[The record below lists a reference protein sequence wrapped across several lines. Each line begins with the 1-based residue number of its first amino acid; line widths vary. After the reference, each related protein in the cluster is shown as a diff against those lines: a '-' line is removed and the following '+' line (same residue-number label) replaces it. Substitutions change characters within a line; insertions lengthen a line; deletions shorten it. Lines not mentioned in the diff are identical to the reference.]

1 MTLSLDNPVY
11 PVRIVLRRTGLT
23 AELLRAW
30 ERRYAV
36 VHPGRTQGGQRL
48 YSEADVDRLLLLKR
62 ATVYGHSIGRVAQ
75 LTNEE
80 VAGLLETAPQF
91 AVTKPTD
98 VASDYSA
105 SIRQR
110 GLEALGWMDGGTLD
124 ALLRQAAV
132 RLGPVAFAE
141 QLVVPLVR
149 EIGDLWHQGKLR
161 IVQEHLATAT
171 IRHVMSNLLA
181 FTVTAPTAPVFI
193 AATTSGQHHEIGA
206 LLAAAIAAG
215 EGWRAIYLGTDLP
228 AEEIAIAADRL
239 RARAVGIS
247 IVYPSESPAIELDLR
262 TLSQALG
269 TRTPVFVGGEAAR
282 LHRTLLDQLHL
293 RPIDSFDALRVELS
307 RVSGG
312 WPPNAG

>member
-1 MTLSLDNPVY
+1 MTLSMDNPVY

-30 ERRYAV
+30 ERRYEV

-48 YSEADVDRLLLLKR
+48 YSEADVERLLLLKR
-62 ATVYGHSIGRVAQ
+62 ATAYGHSIGRVAQ
-75 LTNEE
+75 LTNDE
-80 VAGLLETAPQF
+80 VTGLLEAAPQH
-91 AVTKPTD
+91 AVTRPTET
-98 VASDYSA
+98 SLDYST

-132 RLGPVAFAE
+132 RMGPVAFAE
-141 QLVVPLVR
+141 QVVVPFVR

-171 IRHVMSNLLA
+171 IRQVMSNLLA
-181 FTVTAPTAPVFI
+181 FTVTTPSAPVFI

-215 EGWRAIYLGTDLP
+215 EGWRAVYLGSDLP
-228 AEEIAIAADRL
+228 GEEIAIAAERL

-247 IVYPSESPAIELDLR
+247 LVYPIEDPAIEPDLR
-262 TLSQALG
+262 ALSQALG
-269 TRTPVFVGGEAAR
+269 TRTPVFIGGEGAR
-282 LHRTLLDQLHL
+282 HYRSLIDRLQL
-293 RPIDSFDALRVELS
+293 RPIESLDGLRLELS
-307 RVSGG
+307 QVS
-312 WPPNAG
+312 AG

>member
-1 MTLSLDNPVY
+1 MTLSLNVPVY

-30 ERRYAV
+30 ERRYSV

-80 VAGLLETAPQF
+80 VAGLLETAPQL

-132 RLGPVAFAE
+132 RMGPVAFAE
-141 QLVVPLVR
+141 QLVVPFVR

-181 FTVTAPTAPVFI
+181 FTATTPTAPVFI

-215 EGWRAIYLGTDLP
+215 EGWRAVYLGADLP
-228 AEEIAIAADRL
+228 GEEIAIAAERL

-247 IVYPSESPAIELDLR
+247 IVYPAEDPAIEPDLR
-262 TLSQALG
+262 ALSQALG

-282 LHRTLLDQLHL
+282 LHRTLIDQLHL
-293 RPIDSFDALRVELS
+293 RPIDSLDGLRVELG

-312 WPPNAG
+312 

>member
-1 MTLSLDNPVY
+1 MTLSMDNPVY

-30 ERRYAV
+30 ERRYQV

-48 YSEADVDRLLLLKR
+48 YSEADVERLLLLKR
-62 ATVYGHSIGRVAQ
+62 ATAYGHSIGRVAQ
-75 LTNEE
+75 LTNDE
-80 VAGLLETAPQF
+80 VAGLLEAAPQR
-91 AVTKPTD
+91 AATRPTET
-98 VASDYSA
+98 SLDYST

-132 RLGPVAFAE
+132 QMGPVAFAE
-141 QLVVPLVR
+141 QVVVPFVR

-171 IRHVMSNLLA
+171 IRQVMSNLLA
-181 FTVTAPTAPVFI
+181 FTVTTPSAPVFI

-215 EGWRAIYLGTDLP
+215 EGWRAVYLGSDLP
-228 AEEIAIAADRL
+228 GEEIAIAAERL

-247 IVYPSESPAIELDLR
+247 LVYPAENPAIEPDLR
-262 TLSQALG
+262 ALSQALG
-269 TRTPVFVGGEAAR
+269 TRTPVFIGGEAAR
-282 LHRTLLDQLHL
+282 HHRSLIDRLQL
-293 RPIDSFDALRVELS
+293 RPIENLDGLRLELS
-307 RVSGG
+307 RVS
-312 WPPNAG
+312 AG